1 MDVFDLF
8 GRITL
13 ESNVEDQLSKD
24 ESTMSSFGSKVGSVL
39 GGVAKVG
46 AAAVGAAATAIGAI
60 STQAV
65 AGFARNE
72 QLVGGIET
80 LFGAQGMSIE
90 QYAQSVGKS
99 VEEVTGRYTMLMDAQ
114 STALENADK
123 AYITAGMS
131 ANNYME
137 TISGFAASLKQSTEN
152 EREAVDVA
160 NMAVTDM
167 ADNSSKMGTAMDS
180 IQNAYQGFAKQNYTM
195 LDNLKLGYGGT
206 KSEMERLLQDAQKLS
221 GVEYNIENL
230 SDVYNAI
237 HVIQENLGITGT
249 TAKEAMFTIEG
260 SANATKAAWENV
272 LVAIAKGE
280 GLEDSLAGLTTALF
294 GGKDGGGLLNNI
306 IPRIKTTMEG
316 IGNFIVEAVPLLTAK
331 IPDLLNA
338 IFPELLKSAMTLV
351 GMLAKELPD
360 ILKILATTVIDAVN
374 TILSQVSEAIL
385 GYNMFDSITSF
396 ATAVMDTLS
405 TFIPNLITKGVD
417 WLINFLSGFSDG
429 ETITN
434 NISILFGA
442 ILVGLESGLPQI
454 LEKGIELVTF
464 LINGILENYPTLI
477 TTMGELL
484 SQLIAFIMENL
495 PMFLEKGMELIG
507 NIVDGVIQS
516 LPAIFEAFTTVVS
529 GVIETIQSHLPEF
542 LEKGQELL
550 GNIISGIGE
559 KLPELLTTMAELL
572 AQTLAKIGEHLPDFL
587 EKGIEL
593 VGQIVAGLI
602 QSIPDVLSWVNDVFN
617 QVVSAF
623 AGYDWLSIGAN
634 IVSGIIDGLAGGI
647 GDIWNAGVNVA
658 GNLFDSACNAL
669 GIASPSKKGRYIG
682 EMFDLGIAKSL
693 VDNAPTDAAEDM
705 ANSVYEAADIPMVR
719 ATFTGAPPADVESSG
734 RGRYT
739 GSDSQS
745 SVYDLLLKYLP
756 LLANMQVVLQD
767 RTVAGKLAP
776 YINEELGR
784 MASWEAAQ

>member
-1 MDVFDLF
+1 
-8 GRITL
+8 
-13 ESNVEDQLSKD
+13 
-24 ESTMSSFGSKVGSVL
+24 
-39 GGVAKVG
+39 
-46 AAAVGAAATAIGAI
+46 
-60 STQAV
+60 
-65 AGFARNE
+65 
-72 QLVGGIET
+72 
-80 LFGAQGMSIE
+80 
-90 QYAQSVGKS
+90 
-99 VEEVTGRYTMLMDAQ
+99 
-114 STALENADK
+114 
-123 AYITAGMS
+123 
-131 ANNYME
+131 
-137 TISGFAASLKQSTEN
+137 
-152 EREAVDVA
+152 
-160 NMAVTDM
+160 
-167 ADNSSKMGTAMDS
+167 
-180 IQNAYQGFAKQNYTM
+180 
-195 LDNLKLGYGGT
+195 
-206 KSEMERLLQDAQKLS
+206 MERLLQDAQKLS

-331 IPDLLNA
+331 IPDLINA
-338 IFPELLKSAMTLV
+338 IFPELLKSAITLV
-351 GMLAKELPD
+351 GMLAKELPGVLKSLGSA
-360 ILKILATTVIDAVN
+360 ILTAVN
-374 TILSQVSEAIL
+374 SILSQVSEAIL
-385 GYNMFDSITSF
+385 GYDMFKDVSSFGDGIIDILTKKAVDMFKAGMHLVSMLFEGIESNVNLDSIQFIMERILSGLAEGGSNIMMRTIMFVQSWINVILSKLPDIINMVTTISVKTLEYMRTYLPNIIQNGSDIIGALLTGIF
-396 ATAVMDTLS
+396 DAIPDLLSSASQIFNEWLNTAS
-405 TFIPNLITKGVD
+405 TFLPLMLDIGVQAISYIIT
-417 WLINFLSGFSDG
+417 
-429 ETITN
+429 
-434 NISILFGA
+434 
-442 ILVGLESGLPQI
+442 
-454 LEKGIELVTF
+454 
-464 LINGILENYPTLI
+464 GILENIPSII
-477 TTMGELL
+477 TTIGDML